1 MEIYPILKTHRRKT
15 FPHLQSRLRGG
26 VARRPGQCPHG
37 GLEQREGDGV
47 VATDGEEGGVGVD
60 QGRRECDHIAVALW
74 REACGRDMRGWGGW
88 RNVVRK
94 VVKEYRHGERG
105 WAATA
110 ASNSNA
116 KYS

>member
-1 MEIYPILKTHRRKT
+1 MQRGREAERESGRGTKRQRNKETERRKTERQRDRNTEKMEIYPILKTHRRKT

-60 QGRRECDHIAVALW
+60 QGRRECDHIAVAL
-74 REACGRDMRGWGGW
+74 
-88 RNVVRK
+88 
-94 VVKEYRHGERG
+94 
-105 WAATA
+105 
-110 ASNSNA
+110 
-116 KYS
+116 